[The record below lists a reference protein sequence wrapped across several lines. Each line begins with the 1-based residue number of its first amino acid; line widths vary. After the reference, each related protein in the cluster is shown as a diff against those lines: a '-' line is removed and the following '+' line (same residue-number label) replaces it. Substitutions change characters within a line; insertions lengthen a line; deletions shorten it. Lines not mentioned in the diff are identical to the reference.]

1 VESGDVTPRSQ
12 QAAKPD
18 IRFLAV
24 DRPPPKKAE
33 KVQVEQASRVPN
45 NQVAAKV
52 DIQLMAAEIPPPK
65 TGSPSLNTNGG
76 GSPSKPQPGSIGQEA
91 GSILAGA
98 TEKPGSA
105 EAEKPV
111 PVEKVEAAIK
121 KLSKKVEFNK
131 FKAQVR
137 VDPSSNKVI
146 VSILSR
152 ATGEV
157 VRQLPPEGIL
167 MLAEKLQES
176 GPSGILLDDQV

>member
-1 VESGDVTPRSQ
+1 MTPSSQ

-24 DRPPPKKAE
+24 DRPPPKKVE
-33 KVQVEQASRVPN
+33 KVQVEQAAKVPN

-52 DIQLMAAEIPPPK
+52 DIQLMAGE
-65 TGSPSLNTNGG
+65 SPSPKSGRPSPNTSGG
-76 GSPSKPQPGSIGQEA
+76 ESPSKPQSVSAAPEDIPL
-91 GSILAGA
+91 LAGGA
-98 TEKPGSA
+98 EGSVSA

-121 KLSKKVEFNK
+121 KLSEKVEFNK

-137 VDPSSNKVI
+137 VDPSSHKVI

-167 MLAEKLQES
+167 MMAKKLQES